1 MKFSLKKKHYE
12 AYTKLKA
19 DNYFLE
25 SKQANTFKLQKK
37 TYTIV

>member
-19 DNYFLE
+19 DNYFLK
-25 SKQANTFKLQKK
+25 SKQANTFKLQKR
-37 TYTIV
+37 YIQ